1 MDAKAKFNKKIEDLN
16 REFKGMKFGFIVFIE
31 YQKNNEVIEELKRQH
46 AKELADHVRES
57 NKKYNGLLQ
66 EKLDSEDALRIQF
79 DKDMAALK
87 AEYEKKLKEAFE
99 RGRSEERKAAE
110 QKIEQIRLDFDKKID
125 NQIARNKKLEESNM
139 YLKEEIKEKIGIYEE
154 KLGDKDEEIA

>member
-1 MDAKAKFNKKIEDLN
+1 
-16 REFKGMKFGFIVFIE
+16 
-31 YQKNNEVIEELKRQH
+31 
-46 AKELADHVRES
+46 
-57 NKKYNGLLQ
+57 
-66 EKLDSEDALRIQF
+66 
-79 DKDMAALK
+79 MAALK